1 MDVKWDYELK
11 GGQRKNPVV
20 YTEFVNLDEEKV
32 FYPKENDI
40 KKVFKTDGFKLQTWG
55 RTPNKLENDPHYIG
69 VRKTTPLHIDPRYPR
84 YSHHLKLRVDLGIG
98 CRGLDKTELMFK
110 RGTFYILDTHSP
122 HQVFIHPQY
131 KKFNPQ
137 WNIAVSIDSH
147 KMLYP
152 EAAIQDCINYALEN
166 PF

>member
-122 HQVFIHPQY
+122 HQVFQ
-131 KKFNPQ
+131 KKDTAI
-137 WNIAVSIDSH
+137 WNVAVSIDSH
-147 KMLYP
+147 TILDAK
-152 EAAIQDCINYALEN
+152 ETINKCIEYARTA
-166 PF
+166 PFYNK

>member
-1 MDVKWDYELK
+1 MDLTWDYELK
-11 GGQRKNPVV
+11 GGQRANPVV
-20 YTEFVNLDEEKV
+20 YTEFINLDKEKV
-32 FYPKENDI
+32 FYPKENNI
-40 KKVFKTDGFKLQTWG
+40 FKVFKTDGFKLQTWG

-131 KKFNPQ
+131 KKFDPQ

-152 EAAIQDCINYALEN
+152 EAAMQDCINYALEN